1 MVLPRTRCVIAYSDE
16 YQGYSQGYFS
26 GDATRV
32 VVVHR
37 DADGKDYEKPGDEC
51 EYGGGAE
58 ARVGGGCGA
67 PGFGDGVPVPKDG
80 QEERLLES

>member
-1 MVLPRTRCVIAYSDE
+1 M
-16 YQGYSQGYFS
+16 
-26 GDATRV
+26 
-32 VVVHR
+32 HR
-37 DADGKDYEKPGDEC
+37 DADGKNDKKPGDEC

-80 QEERLLES
+80 QEERLLGRGRVRRLLYMEITRGGGPNQESEEVES